1 MKHQPVLVTEILN
14 HTEGISRLD
23 WCLDATFGRGGH
35 TLALK
40 NKWPKL
46 KVLALDQD
54 LEAVEWGKKNVI
66 SQDIHI
72 RHLNFHHFNKEF
84 LSDYSIEEG
93 FDMILLDLGPS
104 SPQLDCAERGF
115 SFYKD
120 GPLDMRMNQLLKESA
135 ADIVNGYSDQ
145 ELMDLF
151 RSYGEIRNPWP
162 VVRSIIR
169 ERQKNKI
176 TTTLE
181 LARLIEKASSWKGRR
196 THPAT
201 KYFLALRIAVNNE
214 LEGLKE
220 TLTNW
225 LSLLRSQGRIFVISF
240 HSLEDRIVK
249 NIFKQWAADG
259 QGVLINKKVIQASS
273 LERNENIRSR
283 SAKLRVFQKGVIA

>member
-1 MKHQPVLVTEILN
+1 MKHQPVMVKEILD
-14 HTEGISRLD
+14 HTQGIPSLK

-40 NKWPKL
+40 NQWPQL

-54 LEAVEWGKKNVI
+54 LEAVEWGKKHNI
-66 SQDIHI
+66 SPDIYI
-72 RHLNFHHFNKEF
+72 RHLNFHHFEKEF
-84 LSDYSIEEG
+84 LRDYSIEEG

-135 ADIVNGYSDQ
+135 ADIVNQYSDK

-176 TTTLE
+176 TQTLQ
-181 LARLIEKASSWKGRR
+181 LARIIEKASSWKGRR

-201 KYFLALRIAVNNE
+201 RYFLALRIAVNNE
-214 LEGLKE
+214 LNGLKE
-220 TLTNW
+220 TLASW
-225 LSLLRSQGRIFVISF
+225 VSLLNSQGRIFVISF

-249 NIFKQWAADG
+249 NIFKQWVADH
-259 QGVLINKKVIQASS
+259 QGELVNKKVIQSSS
-273 LERNENIRSR
+273 LERNENVRSR
-283 SAKLRVFQKGVIA
+283 SAKLRIFQKGVMV